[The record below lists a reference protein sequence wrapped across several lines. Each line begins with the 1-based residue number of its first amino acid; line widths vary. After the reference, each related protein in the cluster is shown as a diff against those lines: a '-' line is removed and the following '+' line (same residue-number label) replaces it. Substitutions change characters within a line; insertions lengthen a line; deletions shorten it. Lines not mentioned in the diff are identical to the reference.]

1 MADGQKEVIELRSE
15 EVQELMGQ
23 VPSWI
28 LRWGITIVGILLVGL
43 MIGSCLF
50 KYPDTLS
57 AELTI
62 TTLTP
67 PVEMFARSTGKLQIV
82 SVENKKKVIS
92 GDILAIIESTADYE
106 DVFYLDSMI
115 NLWKLAKIS
124 ELNLYHNLQNK
135 HMALGE
141 LQSAFTAF
149 VNALHNNIHYYETKY
164 YPQKIDMK
172 TEQIRQKGRLKADK
186 FREITLHQAQNEIA
200 TTIFQRDSI
209 LFRQKL
215 ISEEAYNNAEQT
227 YLQSRQSLVND
238 ASTITQFEMER
249 LQDSELML
257 DLYQQH
263 WSEQSQVVLGLSSTT
278 EQLENTIRQ
287 YEQAYVV
294 KTPISGTVN
303 MMGSWKKNQTVNS
316 GDLMMIII
324 PDGYSTAVGRAKL
337 PASGAGKVKVGQK
350 VKARITNFPD
360 TEYGY
365 VCGIVSSVSAI
376 PDKDCNYYLEIIFPD
391 GLKTNYNKVLPQAK
405 KLVGTAEIVV
415 KDKRLIENFIQP
427 LEKILRE

>member
-1 MADGQKEVIELRSE
+1 MTDGQKEVIGLRSE

-28 LRWGITIVGILLVGL
+28 LRWGITIVGVLLVGL

-249 LQDSELML
+249 LQDRELML

-287 YEQAYVV
+287 YEQTYVV